1 MQKRNLIN
9 LSTEEIKSTCPRF
22 GNVQENKDEQK
33 SKRAQGENYN

>member
-9 LSTEEIKSTCPRF
+9 LSTEEIKSICPRF

-33 SKRAQGENYN
+33 GKRAQWENYN